1 MNRLFYFQPRRI
13 AGLLATFLLSQP
25 GAVAA
30 ASSFD
35 VQCLNGC
42 LPPPTQGASRSALML
57 YREREEDALT
67 LRWMTQTPLSSE
79 DGIVQLY
86 AGNPQQQESIPLIG
100 PLTFEQEGNR
110 SFALQRFEGMS
121 LGQGTFLTIVTLK
134 KGNREEI
141 LDWRAWRLMTRA
153 QHTQAQ
159 APLPADTGFELN
171 VTAKALRAD
180 SPRGPLPPGGGGE
193 ASHWW
198 SLHAVQDQ
206 KTNLDLDG
214 DSTGIPGLG
223 VQVAVPWHS
232 AAGSAAH
239 SKAENAPH
247 PLEAVLSPA
256 LAPPPDQELHFE
268 SLRWQQ
274 ASDRP
279 LNLEQEAASVSLQ
292 LRHYYTVVTLW
303 THATVRTFSKQEVM
317 GFFGLFDRTFFA
329 HETSALLKTPPDPRF
344 WASYA
349 RREYSADPHLL
360 KLLREQVEARRVI
373 PGLSE
378 VQRQAGDGGPTT
390 YHVAFQAA
398 ATPWL
403 SSRTTKDAPPEVG
416 ILAVE
421 VVASRTGYGRMLT
434 PGSAGENGLEHAW
447 RKVAGKVG
455 EPHALNLDD
464 PPDGYFT
471 SAVTAQLGTRLGPL
485 PMLQAPLQLTARGLE
500 DSKPEE
506 LLLQPKPGTTSTLEG
521 LIKRLQG
528 QEEAPSSEQTV
539 FEQMGLSDTV
549 TVPLSA
555 TLRAGALVEGKAG
568 GHALNLIPINA
579 YAQYVL
585 KLSVVMLPEKKLVS
599 ASEAQMPGEAQHDTT
614 LSVDKK
620 SGLGLP
626 QAMPELKTSTRIY
639 LFLITGVVG
648 LIALIV
654 LLYSVP
660 GLRSFLSGF
669 FHFITPK
676 RRDDERSRSKE

>member
-1 MNRLFYFQPRRI
+1 MTRLLHIQPRHLGGLLTTVLLFQP
-13 AGLLATFLLSQP
+13 GGVS
-25 GAVAA
+25 AA
-30 ASSFD
+30 ASFD

-42 LPPPTQGASRSALML
+42 LPLPTQSPFQSPFML
-57 YREREEDALT
+57 YREREEDPLT

-86 AGNPQQQESIPLIG
+86 AGNPQQQESIPLMG

-134 KGNREEI
+134 KGHREEI

-159 APLPADTGFELN
+159 APVSADTGFELN

-180 SPRGPLPPGGGGE
+180 SPRGPLPPGRGGD

-232 AAGSAAH
+232 AAGSVSH
-239 SKAENAPH
+239 SKAEGVPH

-274 ASDRP
+274 ESDQR
-279 LNLEQEAASVSLQ
+279 LNLEDEAASVSLQ

-329 HETSALLKTPPDPRF
+329 HETSALLKTPSDPRF

-360 KLLREQVEARRVI
+360 NLLREQVEARRAI

-390 YHVAFQAA
+390 YHVALQAA

-403 SSRTTKDAPPEVG
+403 SSRTTEGAPPEVG
-416 ILAVE
+416 VLAVE

-434 PGSAGENGLEHAW
+434 PGSAGEDGLERAW

-464 PPDGYFT
+464 PPEGYFT
-471 SAVTAQLGTRLGPL
+471 SAVTTQLGTRLGPL
-485 PMLQAPLQLTARGLE
+485 PMLQTPLQLTARGLE
-500 DSKPEE
+500 DPTPEE
-506 LLLQPKPGTTSTLEG
+506 LMLQPKPSTPSTLEG
-521 LIKRLQG
+521 LVKRLKV
-528 QEEAPSSEQTV
+528 QEVDPASKQTV
-539 FEQMGLSDTV
+539 FQRMGLSDTV

-585 KLSVVMLPEKKLVS
+585 KLTLVMLPEKELVS
-599 ASEAQMPGEAQHDTT
+599 AAEAQLPGEAQHDTT
-614 LSVDKK
+614 LSMDTK
-620 SGLGLP
+620 SGVGLP
-626 QAMPELKTSTRIY
+626 QMMPEVKTSTRIY
-639 LFLITGVVG
+639 LFLVTGVVG
-648 LIALIV
+648 LIALVV

-660 GLRSFLSGF
+660 GLRTFLGGF